1 MSDTGTENTIVAAVP
16 AGVDDAVGV
25 AEKRWYVA
33 MVNARH
39 EKKVADSLSE
49 RGVESYVAT
58 QREVHVWANGRR
70 RAVDRVVIPAV
81 VFVKCTEACR
91 KEIVNLPYIF
101 RFMVNRTVDPAG
113 GNRPVATIPE
123 RQMQTLKFML
133 GQSEIPVDFTPAVF
147 RLHDTVRVIRGHLKG
162 LEGTIISNPDGSH
175 TLAVS
180 LDLLGGATVKIDP
193 SDVERLT
200 EIPVTDTVA
209 LSSNDR

>member
-25 AEKRWYVA
+25 AEGSWYVA
-33 MVNARH
+33 VVNARH
-39 EKKVADSLSE
+39 EKKVAESLAAH
-49 RGVESYVAT
+49 GVESYVAT
-58 QREVHVWANGRR
+58 QRELRVWANGRR

-81 VFVKCTEACR
+81 VFVKCSEER
-91 KEIVNLPYIF
+91 RREIVALPGIS
-101 RFMVNRTVDPAG
+101 RFMVNRSTGRNA

-162 LEGTIISNPDGSH
+162 LEGTIVVNPDGSH
-175 TLAVS
+175 SLAVS

-193 SDVERLT
+193 RDVERLS
-200 EIPVTDTVA
+200 EPVGTDVQA
-209 LSSNDR
+209 NLINR